1 MYGGFIMKIAA
12 YCRVSTG
19 SENQLSSLEN
29 QKTFFEEYAKKN
41 GYELVEIYADKGIS
55 GKALKNRKA
64 FSKMLSDSSQKHFDM
79 LIVKDI
85 SRFARNTVDFLTGIR
100 KLKSNGVDIR
110 FLSCDMAVLGE
121 SEFALTMFAAIAQE
135 ESYNLSKR
143 IIFGKDVSA
152 KRGRTPSVIY
162 GYEKDGTYTL
172 SRNEKEL
179 ETVKKIFEMYISE
192 NMGIRKIS
200 AYLNEKHIPP
210 KHGDMW
216 HPKTVRRILSNPIYC
231 GILINNKTRTLDF
244 MESTRKT
251 LPKEE
256 NYIHKRPE
264 LGVIS
269 EDTFQK
275 ALKILGSKQKK
286 GDTNRNC

>member
-1 MYGGFIMKIAA
+1 MYGGILMKIAA

-41 GYELVEIYADKGIS
+41 GYDLVEIYADKGIS

-64 FSKMLSDSSQKHFDM
+64 FSKMLSDSSKKVFDM

-100 KLKSNGVDIR
+100 KLKSNGIDIR
-110 FLSCDMAVLGE
+110 FLSCDMTVLGE

-162 GYEKDGTYTL
+162 GYDKDGTYSL
-172 SRNEKEL
+172 SRNESEL
-179 ETVKKIFEMYISE
+179 ETVKEIFEMYTSK

-200 AYLNEKHIPP
+200 SYLNEKHIPP
-210 KHGDMW
+210 KHGSKW
-216 HPKTVRRILSNPIYC
+216 HPKTVRRIISNPLYC
-231 GILINNKTRTLDF
+231 GKLINNKTRTLDF

-256 NYIHKRPE
+256 NYIHQRPE
-264 LGVIS
+264 LAVIS
-269 EDTFQK
+269 EDTFQM
-275 ALKILGSKQKK
+275 AMRILGSKTKK